1 MTTGTFYVNQQPA
14 CRGYYGTDTK
24 IANTFTLN
32 LPTNKLWTVTSAP
45 NGTSLRLF
53 SVTNEEW
60 QLKRYTETVDKRTG
74 NVKTFEHLP
83 WAQVISG
90 QLCVGQDI
98 TIPVPANLPTNRV
111 WLLTTFKNI
120 DGHMCHWGTTKTF
133 GSMFE
138 EILGTQGILSILMQ
152 TANDELCISY
162 FMCHRD
168 NDLYGQVEDS
178 FITQTLIWNRR
189 LQQFAGPN
197 FPTFQDGSSAY
208 WVAPPAPIRIP
219 VVLSQNLIADQD
231 SPVASEPHVVVN
243 GPVQVMSP
251 MLVTIFDGD
260 SLVSYKLTTPE
271 DEHVR
276 QFRTRSHNKFAALF
290 IAENMLDLRQ
300 ESLNVTPE
308 EHNDQSLEKRQ
319 AAVDEMLEEL
329 KVAKDRLFTVDEL
342 VMYKEFINQGRI
354 EFLNQLEAKFTQWVV
369 FDEAIYKH
377 CDIQKNLLKAT
388 NVQEYQDLVWNKMK
402 RCNKPFNV
410 CCVEAF
416 WRMCN
421 LHNRK

>member
-1 MTTGTFYVNQQPA
+1 MTTGTFYVNEQPA
-14 CRGYYGTDTK
+14 CRGYYGTETK
-24 IANTFTLN
+24 IANSFTLN

-53 SVTNEEW
+53 SVTKDEW
-60 QLKRYTETVDKRTG
+60 QFMRYTETVDKRNG

-83 WAQVISG
+83 WAQVVNG
-90 QLCVGQDI
+90 QLCVGEMTFQL
-98 TIPVPANLPTNRV
+98 PANLPTNRI

-133 GSMFE
+133 GTMFE
-138 EILGTQGILSILMQ
+138 EILGVDGIISVLKQ

-168 NDLYGQVEDS
+168 NDLYGQVEES
-178 FITQTLIWNRR
+178 FVTQTLVWNRR

-197 FPTFQDGSSAY
+197 FPTFGDGASAY

-219 VVLSQNLIADQD
+219 VVLSQNLVVDQTQG
-231 SPVASEPHVVVN
+231 SPTEPEPHVVL
-243 GPVQVMSP
+243 GGKVQVTSP
-251 MLVTIFDGD
+251 MLVTIYDGD
-260 SLVSYKLTTPE
+260 SLISYKLTTPE

-290 IAENMLDLRQ
+290 IAENMLDLRREALAQ
-300 ESLNVTPE
+300 
-308 EHNDQSLEKRQ
+308 DEKDEKCK
-319 AAVDEMLEEL
+319 AAVVGMSEEL
-329 KVAKDRLFTVDEL
+329 EAAKARLFTAEEL
-342 VMYKEFINQGRI
+342 ASYKELINQGRI
-354 EFLNQLEAKFTQWVV
+354 EFLNQLETKFTQWVV

-377 CDIQKNLLKAT
+377 CDIQKNLAIAK
-388 NVQEYQDLVWNKMK
+388 NVKEYQDLVWNKLK

-421 LHNRK
+421 LHNRS